1 MCSRSV
7 RNLKFQKIKETRD
20 MKKLFIIFLAVL
32 ICSSQLSAQRHEKKV
47 LVLLPFHVENSGR
60 PETIK
65 NESDIYS
72 NKSYEMFGFWE
83 GAQLALEPYNKDY
96 VKIKVIV
103 RDVNT
108 NEEKLQ
114 SILDELKDEQ
124 IDLIIGPLFG
134 KPFALAAEYA
144 KEHHIPIVNPFSN
157 RSDFLE
163 DNPYVYKL
171 IPSLEPR
178 PQTLDKLLLSKLDN
192 YNLIFWTNESS
203 KTKDQPYYEIYFTNK
218 GIEYKTVALNSGF
231 QDLKKAFEKN
241 KKNVIVA
248 LFDNAS
254 VAIIQQLQNL
264 ALLADTSITLVAPE
278 SWLDIKNVGYNY
290 LNQLNFHFFT
300 NYFIDKNDP
309 AVKLFADEY
318 ITKFSSYPDVTRFS
332 YQGYDITSY
341 FISLLINNFDFS
353 KVDTKPLSFEF
364 DFDNEKGNGYENRH
378 QRLIRMEDFQLKEVK

>member
-1 MCSRSV
+1 
-7 RNLKFQKIKETRD
+7 

-178 PQTLDKLLLSKLDN
+178 PQSLDKLLLSKLDN

-231 QDLKKAFEKN
+231 QDLKRLL
-241 KKNVIVA
+241 KK
-248 LFDNAS
+248 
-254 VAIIQQLQNL
+254 
-264 ALLADTSITLVAPE
+264 
-278 SWLDIKNVGYNY
+278 
-290 LNQLNFHFFT
+290 
-300 NYFIDKNDP
+300 
-309 AVKLFADEY
+309 
-318 ITKFSSYPDVTRFS
+318 TKKM
-332 YQGYDITSY
+332 
-341 FISLLINNFDFS
+341 SLS
-353 KVDTKPLSFEF
+353 PYSTTPVW
-364 DFDNEKGNGYENRH
+364 
-378 QRLIRMEDFQLKEVK
+378 Q